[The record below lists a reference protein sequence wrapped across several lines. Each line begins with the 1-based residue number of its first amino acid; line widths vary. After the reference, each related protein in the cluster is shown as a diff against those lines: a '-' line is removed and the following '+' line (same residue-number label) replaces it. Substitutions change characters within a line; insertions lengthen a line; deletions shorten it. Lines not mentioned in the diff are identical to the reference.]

1 MYAPVAYLNSI
12 RAKLAKCAAD
22 GFEIEQCDVDTTF
35 LYGKLNEEIYIE
47 LPEGL
52 ILQSLYGLKQASCVW
67 NETIDSHLKNM
78 GFKAVDADPCVYT
91 RGEGDDECI
100 VCLYVDD
107 MLIAAKNKAI
117 IASVKA
123 DIAEKFKIKDLGRA
137 RFIL

>member
-52 ILQSLYGLKQASCVW
+52 SELLALA
-67 NETIDSHLKNM
+67 E
-78 GFKAVDADPCVYT
+78 AE
-91 RGEGDDECI
+91 GEDDV
-100 VCLYVDD
+100 VCL
-107 MLIAAKNKAI
+107 
-117 IASVKA
+117 ST
-123 DIAEKFKIKDLGRA
+123 AEPLRTQAGVLCMERDNRQPSQEHGIQGSRC
-137 RFIL
+137 

>member
-1 MYAPVAYLNSI
+1 
-12 RAKLAKCAAD
+12 
-22 GFEIEQCDVDTTF
+22 
-35 LYGKLNEEIYIE
+35 
-47 LPEGL
+47 
-52 ILQSLYGLKQASCVW
+52 
-67 NETIDSHLKNM
+67 M